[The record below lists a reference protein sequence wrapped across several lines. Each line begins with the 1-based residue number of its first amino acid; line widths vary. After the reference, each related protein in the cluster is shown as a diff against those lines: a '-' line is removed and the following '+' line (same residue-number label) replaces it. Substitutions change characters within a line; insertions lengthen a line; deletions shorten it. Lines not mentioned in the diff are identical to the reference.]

1 MIKFNKNAVV
11 LYLIAGS
18 LIGCN
23 TGPSQAQ
30 LEYQAFDR
38 VVSEKVA
45 KGQMSPAE
53 ADLARQQYAG
63 NLRSRESGIAAS
75 YGVANSNN
83 AYANNSTMALSAA
96 LICAGQ
102 RGGHC

>member
-1 MIKFNKNAVV
+1 MRFIIVALVILSV
-11 LYLIAGS
+11 AG
-18 LIGCN
+18 CAN
-23 TGPSQAQ
+23 HPSQAQ
-30 LEYQAFDR
+30 LEYAAYDR
-38 VVSEKVA
+38 VISEKVS
-45 KGQMSPAE
+45 KGQMTPAE

-75 YGVANSNN
+75 YGVANQGN